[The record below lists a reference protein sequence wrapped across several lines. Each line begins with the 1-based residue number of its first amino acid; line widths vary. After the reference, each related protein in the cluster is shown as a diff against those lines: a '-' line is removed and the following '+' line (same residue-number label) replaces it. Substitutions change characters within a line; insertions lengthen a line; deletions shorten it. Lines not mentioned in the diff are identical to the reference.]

1 MMSPEQLLSFTAVAL
16 VATLTPGPAVLF
28 TMQNALT
35 SGSKPAFAGALG
47 NACGLLLVSLLAF
60 GGVSLLLLQSALA
73 FSMLKICGAA
83 YLLYLAWLQWQQ
95 AKATTVA
102 TAQRMPQPANTGW
115 FGRGV
120 GVALTNPK
128 AWLFISALFPQFI
141 DVTAPAGPQF
151 AALSLIFVSC
161 SVLAHSLWLSLVRWG
176 VGTTP
181 KPQVRRQLG
190 QAQALLLALVGL
202 SLCWTPLPV

>member
-1 MMSPEQLLSFTAVAL
+1 MAPEQWLSFTAVAL
-16 VATLTPGPAVLF
+16 VTTLTPGPAVLF

-95 AKATTVA
+95 ASATT
-102 TAQRMPQPANTGW
+102 TAVLAQPVQRPANAGW
-115 FGRGV
+115 FSRGV

-141 DVTAPAGPQF
+141 DVTEPAAPQF
-151 AALSLIFVSC
+151 AVLSLIFVSC
-161 SVLAHSLWLSLVRWG
+161 SVLAHTLWLSLVRWG

-202 SLCWTPLPV
+202 SLCWTPLPA